1 MAVSEMLI
9 NKSQKNKNS
18 PYLLHVH
25 LNIYLG
31 PKNVSNLK
39 RLNELEE
46 TECS

>member
-1 MAVSEMLI
+1 MVVGEMLI

-31 PKNVSNLK
+31 PKIVSNLK

>member
-1 MAVSEMLI
+1 MVVSEMLI
-9 NKSQKNKNS
+9 NKSQKNKNF

-31 PKNVSNLK
+31 PKNVSNL